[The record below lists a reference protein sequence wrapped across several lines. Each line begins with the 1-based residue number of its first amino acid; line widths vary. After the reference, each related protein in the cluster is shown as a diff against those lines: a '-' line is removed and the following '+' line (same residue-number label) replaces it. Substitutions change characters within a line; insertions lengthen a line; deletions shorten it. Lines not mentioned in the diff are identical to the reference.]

1 MSCNEQPQVPQP
13 DDQYLLFLASKSGT
27 AALILSSSAKVLPP
41 AGAAFAQGLALGVA
55 ANARIPASSAAG
67 VSAMINS
74 QGSNS
79 VVAGITFNRE
89 ALAITGGVVQTLA
102 ITAAILGVA
111 ATGPLA
117 IAAAL
122 AIGTTAG
129 LNVLSDPAMQALLKK
144 KRH

>member
-1 MSCNEQPQVPQP
+1 MSCNEQPQAPQS

-27 AALILSSSAKVLPP
+27 AALVLSSSAKVLPP

-79 VVAGITFNRE
+79 VVAGGNIQPRGLGYYGWCCSDLGNHSSYSRHGCHRATRHCCSTGYWHNSGSQC
-89 ALAITGGVVQTLA
+89 AIR
-102 ITAAILGVA
+102 
-111 ATGPLA
+111 PCN
-117 IAAAL
+117 
-122 AIGTTAG
+122 AG
-129 LNVLSDPAMQALLKK
+129 FAEKIW
-144 KRH
+144 H